1 MKKLVFLLIVPF
13 LFSCSSDDELKVP
26 PQIVMTAKK
35 NVSGNNNIDAMFYIF
50 KEGNYDPT
58 TLSRENHLAYEATLK
73 NDKGEV
79 VKSIAFGSTNTNK
92 SYVIYECKVG
102 RYYVVCCPSGFK
114 PNTIVLMN
122 LWKAKEVEVT
132 KQNNVAFEAKFT
144 NLYDTGY
151 IEWDR

>member
-1 MKKLVFLLIVPF
+1 
-13 LFSCSSDDELKVP
+13 
-26 PQIVMTAKK
+26 MTAKK

-73 NDKGEV
+73 NDKGEI
-79 VKSIAFGSTNTNK
+79 VKSIAFGSTNSNK

-102 RYYVVCCPSGFK
+102 KYYVVCCPSGFK

-132 KQNNVAFEAKFT
+132 KQNNVAFEAKFS
-144 NLYDTGY
+144 NLYNTGY
-151 IEWDR
+151 VEWDE